1 MLILLLCSLPSA
13 ESQPQAHRTT
23 YPILYRVALDVLP
36 MQASS
41 VPMER
46 VFSSAKESTRL
57 RRARLSPNMMEM
69 LQVLKFGFRLD
80 RLNFMSRFVT
90 TEQELVD
97 AEFHDPKTKAVF
109 QEASK
114 RGHGEDVLSYIED

>member
-1 MLILLLCSLPSA
+1 
-13 ESQPQAHRTT
+13 
-23 YPILYRVALDVLP
+23 

-57 RRARLSPNMMEM
+57 RRANLTPSMMEM

-80 RLNFMSRFVT
+80 RLNFMATFVS
-90 TEQELVD
+90 TEKELVD
-97 AEFHDPKTKAVF
+97 AEFASSKEAFEAAMKANN
-109 QEASK
+109 A
-114 RGHGEDVLSYIED
+114 EDILSYLDD